1 MTHKQTLRNVLILTA
16 VAAFIGW
23 IGGWI
28 DSILPDQG
36 AHTEPDTIGA
46 ALWIASPLITVILL
60 RTFGGD
66 GWKDM
71 GLTPHLKGNKRWYLL
86 SLLVYAV
93 IYGIPFGLGVCFG
106 WADASNFSLS
116 AYLPIFGFWIAFEF
130 IKNIF
135 EESVWR
141 GYLTSKVSL
150 LIKRDWLFYGVVA
163 TIVWLWHI
171 PYYLFFLGEDYLN
184 MFFPY
189 GKVAMA
195 LYSLIV
201 AFCWTPLFVEMFFLT
216 RSLWLCIIMHTVED
230 ALNPLISGG
239 FVHIPDDKI
248 LLISPTYGI
257 IPMTLFLLLG
267 LYLRKRRLALCGER
281 EVYSV

>member
-1 MTHKQTLRNVLILTA
+1 MTHKQTLRNVLIFTA

-86 SLLVYAV
+86 SLLVYPV
-93 IYGIPFGLGVCFG
+93 IYGITIGLGVCFG
-106 WADASNFSLS
+106 WADASKFSLS

-141 GYLTSKVSL
+141 GYLTPKVSL

-267 LYLRKRRLALCGER
+267 LYLRKRRLSLIGER